1 MLTELRTRSQIT
13 IPSEIIKQ
21 LNLKQGD
28 TLEVEIEGEQII
40 LRPVIAIPK
49 DQAFFWSKQWQAEEK
64 QVQADVENKKIN
76 STDSKDIL
84 FKDLGL

>member
-28 TLEVEIEGEQII
+28 TLEIEIEGEQII

-49 DQAFFWSKQWQAEEK
+49 DQAFFWSKHWQADEK
-64 QVQADVENKKIN
+64 QVQADIENKKIN
-76 STDSKDIL
+76 STDNKDIL

>member
-64 QVQADVENKKIN
+64 QVQANIENKKIN